1 MKTSIELS
9 EDLLKRVREFNKA
22 HSDRPI
28 NVSAVCRIAIEEALN
43 KALEED

>member
-9 EDLLKRVREFNKA
+9 DDLLTRVREFNKA
-22 HSDRPI
+22 HPDRPI
-28 NVSAVCRIAIEEALN
+28 NVSAVCRLAIEKALN